1 VVADFE
7 EAGDDDV
14 LRKVRKDLEAGGKS
28 VSDVDLRR
36 TMDQLLAQ
44 AVEEVKAGR

>member
-1 VVADFE
+1 VTT
-7 EAGDDDV
+7 DV
-14 LRKVRKDLEAGGKS
+14 LRKVRKDLEAGGKT
-28 VSDVDLRR
+28 VSDGELRR